1 MPSRSSKNH
10 KASTPDPSGGPL
22 KRGERAE
29 RAPRGG
35 RPADSGRGVARL
47 RVPGLTGHLEDI
59 RSFVSGIA
67 RQSGFVEE
75 EVNKIEL
82 AVDEACSNVIEHAYE
97 GERPGDIDVA
107 VRADRSKLT
116 VTVSDRGKTFRF
128 DGVPVPDMKQYLSEL
143 RVGGLGIYLMR
154 MLMDDVTYRSKAGRN
169 ELRMVKYRG
178 RKSPAR
184 EKD

>member
-1 MPSRSSKNH
+1 
-10 KASTPDPSGGPL
+10 L
-22 KRGERAE
+22 KRATG
-29 RAPRGG
+29 APRVG
-35 RPADSGRGVARL
+35 RPPAAGRGVARL
-47 RVPGLTGHLEDI
+47 RVPGLTGRLEEI
-59 RSFVSGIA
+59 RTFVSGIA

-82 AVDEACSNVIEHAYE
+82 AVDEACSNVIEHAYGE
-97 GERPGDIDVA
+97 ERPGDIDVA
-107 VRADRSKLT
+107 VRADRNRLT
-116 VTVSDRGKTFRF
+116 VTVSDSGKSFRF

-154 MLMDDVTYRSKAGRN
+154 MLMDDVTYRSRAGRN

-178 RKSPAR
+178 RKSPSR